1 MSKFINPFTDYGF
14 KLIFGR
20 EVSKNLL
27 IEFLNDLLEG
37 ERVITDLTFL
47 NNEQLPDYP
56 EGRGIIY
63 DVYCTT
69 DTGEMIIVEM
79 QNRMQSNFKERSIF
93 YLSRAIVNQ
102 GRTGHDWKFEIKAVY
117 GVFLMNFIMDKNIK
131 LRTDVILA
139 DKETGEL
146 FSEKFRQIFIA
157 LPLFKKS
164 EEECETNFE
173 RWIYMSP
180 KERELYDNSVKV
192 YRDYLVTMDA
202 AEKEGIKKGME
213 EGLKKG
219 REEALN
225 IFQTAIDMKKQGI
238 DNQLIAEKTG
248 LPLSLIESLK

>member
-20 EVSKNLL
+20 EVSKDLL

-69 DTGEMIIVEM
+69 DTGEKIIVEM

-131 LRTDVILA
+131 LGQTLFLQTRRLVNSSRRNSGKYSSPSPSSKKAKRNVKRILNV
-139 DKETGEL
+139 G
-146 FSEKFRQIFIA
+146 FI
-157 LPLFKKS
+157 
-164 EEECETNFE
+164 
-173 RWIYMSP
+173 Y
-180 KERELYDNSVKV
+180 
-192 YRDYLVTMDA
+192 
-202 AEKEGIKKGME
+202 
-213 EGLKKG
+213 
-219 REEALN
+219 
-225 IFQTAIDMKKQGI
+225 
-238 DNQLIAEKTG
+238 
-248 LPLSLIESLK
+248 